1 VLAHPPPHPC
11 PHRDWSALRRY
22 RATTTI
28 LNTYLQHFTTPI
40 PCNPFTIPRR
50 SVTMNFKDKFRK
62 VFHRN
67 SNGHSNSNSSSNSKS
82 KSNGNGNGN
91 GIKIEYY
98 KRGEIPPSKF
108 RGPFDPEHQKRLAAW
123 SFEAAQAERP
133 RALDPPLSPCTTV
146 SQYLNPCHGESEDE
160 GVAPDQICETAP
172 PEVGLLDC
180 KWLLPP
186 LHSCPLFMLVP
197 SASIHVTTF

>member
-1 VLAHPPPHPC
+1 
-11 PHRDWSALRRY
+11 
-22 RATTTI
+22 
-28 LNTYLQHFTTPI
+28 
-40 PCNPFTIPRR
+40 
-50 SVTMNFKDKFRK
+50 MNFKDKFKK

-67 SNGHSNSNSSSNSKS
+67 SNGHSSSKSNSNSKS
-82 KSNGNGNGN
+82 KSNGNGSRN

-133 RALDPPLSPCTTV
+133 RALDPPLSPCTTL
-146 SQYLNPCHGESEDE
+146 SQYLNPRHGESEDE

-186 LHSCPLFMLVP
+186 FHTYPLFMLVQ
-197 SASIHVTTF
+197 SQAYT